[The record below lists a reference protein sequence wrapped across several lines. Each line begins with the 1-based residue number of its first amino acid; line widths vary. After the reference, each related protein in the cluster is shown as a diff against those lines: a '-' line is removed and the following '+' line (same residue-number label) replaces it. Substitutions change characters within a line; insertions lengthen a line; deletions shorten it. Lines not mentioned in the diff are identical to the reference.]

1 MKLVYAVLFSEGIG
15 WDTGSLIAVANSKD
29 EAFGIARYYACLLLY
44 TEVEREVIDTSG
56 FSLVISMRSGDSVL
70 VKEYKIQ
77 TLKSFIK
84 DGRQ

>member
-1 MKLVYAVLFSEGIG
+1 MKLVYAVLFSESLD
-15 WDTGSLIAVANSKD
+15 WDAGTLIAIAGSKE
-29 EAFGIARYYACLLLY
+29 EAFGIARYYACLLLF

-70 VKEYKIQ
+70 VKEYKTQ